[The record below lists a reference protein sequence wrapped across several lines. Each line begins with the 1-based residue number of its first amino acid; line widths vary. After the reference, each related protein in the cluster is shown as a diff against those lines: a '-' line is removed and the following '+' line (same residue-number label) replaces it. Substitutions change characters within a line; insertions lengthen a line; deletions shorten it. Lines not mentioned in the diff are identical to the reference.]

1 MPEITSGSV
10 RANDI
15 DFHYLE
21 AGQGPLVLCMHGFPD
36 HLHSFRALLP
46 ELAQAGYR
54 GVAPF
59 MRGYYPT
66 GPAPDGRYQSLLMSQ
81 DVLAIIDALGSERA
95 VLVGHDWGARAV
107 FGATILAPE
116 RVTKLVTL
124 GSSHPAAGQAMS
136 LKHHFLKGTWH
147 MFYFQLPAAERA
159 IAHDDYAFIEDWI
172 RDSAPDW
179 DVPRDMIEGVKDTYR
194 RPGVLDAVLA
204 YYRHNVNPA
213 LQDPA
218 LKELQQHVS
227 TAPITVPTLAF
238 HGSPERPGRLEV
250 FHGMD
255 RFFTGGLEKVV
266 VEGAGHF
273 VHQEKPDEVN
283 PRIVEFLGR

>member
-1 MPEITSGSV
+1 
-10 RANDI
+10 
-15 DFHYLE
+15 
-21 AGQGPLVLCMHGFPD
+21 
-36 HLHSFRALLP
+36 
-46 ELAQAGYR
+46 
-54 GVAPF
+54 
-59 MRGYYPT
+59 
-66 GPAPDGRYQSLLMSQ
+66 
-81 DVLAIIDALGSERA
+81 
-95 VLVGHDWGARAV
+95 
-107 FGATILAPE
+107 
-116 RVTKLVTL
+116 
-124 GSSHPAAGQAMS
+124 
-136 LKHHFLKGTWH
+136 

-159 IAHDDYAFIEDWI
+159 IAHDDYVFIEDWI

-179 DVPRDMIEGVKDTYR
+179 DIPREMIEGIKDTYR

-255 RFFTGGLEKVV
+255 WLFTGGLEKVV
-266 VEGAGHF
+266 GGQATSSTRRSPSRSTPGSWSSSSAEAVTSILPQKEGGGYQALSGSNAIHRYCYLGSIGSLPAF
-273 VHQEKPDEVN
+273 DRAHHGQCPSAHEANPLNLAAHPDPAEGGE
-283 PRIVEFLGR
+283 RGACGC